1 MLKFNYRKQAF
12 RVRGK
17 EEDESVRG
25 QEREEEGRLSYS
37 SCASDEGHE
46 VPTHRQQDD
55 DGIEVDW

>member
-1 MLKFNYRKQAF
+1 MGTCFHSITENKHSELEGR
-12 RVRGK
+12 
-17 EEDESVRG
+17 SVRG

-37 SCASDEGHE
+37 SCAPDEGHE